1 MNMKTH
7 EIYSSTL
14 GTRFL
19 ESAFQYVDA
28 INAVSETSV
37 KYPRVYLERHTLE
50 LLLKAY
56 IFQMIPKMNIS
67 FSGKDSFSFKLDD
80 TQYKLKTHNL
90 VTLYNLAIFLDNEL
104 LKDFE
109 DPEEVMRQVKIW
121 SGFDSDNERYKYPVS
136 VDGKISRRNS
146 NGDISSYGG
155 IVPEIKPS
163 GRGFYVL
170 ANDDNAE
177 VISVKNLDPKLF
189 EYSEFLRN
197 QIQHLLNV
205 LGNPNE

>member
-1 MNMKTH
+1 MKTH

-14 GTRFL
+14 GVRFL
-19 ESAFQYVDA
+19 ESAFQYVEA

-37 KYPRVYLERHTLE
+37 KYPRVYLERHALE

-56 IFQMIPKMNIS
+56 IFQRIPKMKIS
-67 FSGKDSFSFKLDD
+67 CSGKDSFSLKLDSK
-80 TQYKLKTHNL
+80 QYKLKTHNL
-90 VTLYNLAIFLDNEL
+90 VTLYKLAIILDNKL

-109 DPEEVMRQVKIW
+109 DTEEVMKQVKIW
-121 SGFDSDNERYKYPVS
+121 TGFDSDNERYKYPVS
-136 VDGKISRRNS
+136 VNGNISRRNS
-146 NGDISSYGG
+146 NGDISNYGD

-163 GRGFYVL
+163 SRGFYVL
-170 ANDDNAE
+170 ENGDNSE
-177 VISVKNLDPKLF
+177 MISIKNMDPKLF

-205 LGNPNE
+205 LGNPKE